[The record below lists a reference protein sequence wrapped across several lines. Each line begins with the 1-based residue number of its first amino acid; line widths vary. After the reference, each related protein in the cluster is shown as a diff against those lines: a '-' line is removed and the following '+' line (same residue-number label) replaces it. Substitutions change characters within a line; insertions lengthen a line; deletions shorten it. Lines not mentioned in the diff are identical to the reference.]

1 MNDDDDD
8 IPRIGPDEPIK
19 SAANELEAAHQLLDG
34 RPGVIPRDQA
44 RALATRIHSLDA
56 VLEYESGLFGE
67 LLQES
72 VRYRLVLRA
81 RDA

>member
-1 MNDDDDD
+1 MNDDD

-44 RALATRIHSLDA
+44 RDLATRIHSLTRSSSTKAD
-56 VLEYESGLFGE
+56 S
-67 LLQES
+67 S
-72 VRYRLVLRA
+72 VSCFKNLYVSLPARLAA